1 MNNNLLS
8 IFKVLLRTLTKIKI
22 ILMLVLLFIV
32 MSFVNPIF
40 SSWGN
45 IINILS
51 NVSIE
56 GIIAI
61 GMTYII
67 IVKEFDLS
75 VGTIMGLSC
84 VFAVFFQ
91 KYGVVAGLS
100 AGILAGL
107 LVGLIN
113 GWIVTR
119 YKLPGMGVT
128 LATYVALS
136 GLILVLTKQQTIFGS
151 NPNFVELAEYP
162 LFGIPVIIIVFFT
175 FTILFEFILQRT
187 NFGRNVLA
195 CGGNID
201 ACRYAGINVNRI
213 KMATFMITGFLCGV
227 AGVLMVAKYNSAGAV
242 IGTNTAFYIITA
254 VLLGGTSLAG
264 GEGSILKSFQ
274 GMLFIGTLDSMLYFL
289 NTGTGWRNVL
299 IGAILVVTVI
309 ADSITRRRKRYL

>member
-1 MNNNLLS
+1 MSNHKSLMSSAFLRVLS
-8 IFKVLLRTLTKIKI
+8 QIQI
-22 ILMLVLLFIV
+22 ILMLMVLFVV

-45 IINILS
+45 IMNILS
-51 NVSIE
+51 SVAIE

-91 KYGVVAGLS
+91 QYGV
-100 AGILAGL
+100 LAGL
-107 LVGLIN
+107 LAGVAVGVLVGAGN
-113 GWIVTR
+113 GFIVTR
-119 YKLPGMGVT
+119 FKLPGMGVT
-128 LATYVALS
+128 LATFVILS
-136 GLILVLTKQQTIFGS
+136 GLILVLTKQQTITGS

-162 LFGIPVIIIVFFT
+162 VLGIPVIIIVFFVLT
-175 FTILFEFILQRT
+175 MLFEFVLQKT
-187 NFGRNVLA
+187 TFGRNLLA
-195 CGGNID
+195 CGGNLD

-213 KMATFMITGFLCGV
+213 KMSAFVITGFLCGV

-274 GMLFIGTLDSMLYFL
+274 GMLFIGTLDSLLYFM
-289 NTGTGWRNVL
+289 NSGTGYRNVT
-299 IGAILVVTVI
+299 IGAILIITVI
-309 ADSITRRRKRYL
+309 ADSISTKRKRYL

>member
-1 MNNNLLS
+1 MNNNILS
-8 IFKVLLRTLTKIKI
+8 IISTLLKVLSKIKI
-22 ILMLVLLFIV
+22 ILMLILLFIV
-32 MSFVNPIF
+32 MSFINPIF

-51 NVSIE
+51 SVAIE

-84 VFAVFFQ
+84 VFAVIFQ
-91 KYGVVAGLS
+91 QYGVFAGLLVGVVAGLIV
-100 AGILAGL
+100 GI
-107 LVGLIN
+107 VN
-113 GWIVTR
+113 GFIVTR
-119 YKLPGMGVT
+119 FKLPGMGVT
-128 LATYVALS
+128 LATYVILS
-136 GLILVLTKQQTIFGS
+136 GLILVLTKQQTITGS

-162 LFGIPVIIIVFFT
+162 VFGIPVIIVIFFALT
-175 FTILFEFILQRT
+175 MIFEFILQKT
-187 NFGRNVLA
+187 TYGRNLLA

-213 KMATFMITGFLCGV
+213 KMSTFIITGFLCGV

-274 GMLFIGTLDSMLYFL
+274 GMLFIGTLDSLLYFM
-289 NTGTGWRNVL
+289 NSGTGYRNVL

-309 ADSITRRRKRYL
+309 LDSISTRRKRFL